1 MEQLVEHL
9 NSYSKHGIPQ
19 LHRENED
26 LEEGKLFIF
35 IFLFSGVTHKSF
47 VTWILAIFFIMW
59 TVKKQYKGVNENAS
73 ALYRCV
79 SN

>member
-26 LEEGKLFIF
+26 LEEGKLFILF
-35 IFLFSGVTHKSF
+35 IFFLFFGVTHKSS
-47 VTWILAIFFIMW
+47 VA
-59 TVKKQYKGVNENAS
+59 
-73 ALYRCV
+73 
-79 SN
+79 